1 MVKGASGYGLNL
13 TNFRDAIVQCYI
25 GKLKVHEC
33 QKKYHIHTHKIRQAI
48 GEIKYI
54 NNVRL
59 ASQQLPL
66 QENRDCK
73 QVYRWS
79 TKYTGA
85 KVIDTTN

>member
-1 MVKGASGYGLNL
+1 MVKGASGYSLNL